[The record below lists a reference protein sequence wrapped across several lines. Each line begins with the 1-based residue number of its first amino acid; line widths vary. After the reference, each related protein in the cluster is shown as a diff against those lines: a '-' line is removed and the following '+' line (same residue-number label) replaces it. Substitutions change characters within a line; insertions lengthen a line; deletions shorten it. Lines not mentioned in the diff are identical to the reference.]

1 MFPTSIFIC
10 AETLLQHLVNL
21 KESKKPLKQ
30 YFSLSKSII
39 VKINEYEKKVQT

>member
-21 KESKKPLKQ
+21 KESKNPLKQ
-30 YFSLSKSII
+30 YFSLSKSMI
-39 VKINEYEKKVQT
+39 VKIHGYEKKVQS